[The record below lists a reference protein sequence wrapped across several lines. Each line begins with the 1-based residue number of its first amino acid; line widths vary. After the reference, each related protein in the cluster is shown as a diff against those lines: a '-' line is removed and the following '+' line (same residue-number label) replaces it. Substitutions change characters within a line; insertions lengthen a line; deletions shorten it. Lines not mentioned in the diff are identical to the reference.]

1 MSKIN
6 YYNSLKN
13 NLKFGQLLIK
23 DYLKLLTLVETMST
37 TSRKKFKAPFLA
49 MNVFY
54 FYSLLL
60 PFIPLTESSYI
71 NENITVTSES
81 SDHSRIA
88 AHTCIMKMINKVLD
102 LPEV

>member
-37 TSRKKFKAPFLA
+37 TSRKKLKAQYLA
-49 MNVFY
+49 MNVFL
-54 FYSLLL
+54 FLQLAVTFHTTNGKL
-60 PFIPLTESSYI
+60 V

-88 AHTCIMKMINKVLD
+88 THTCIMKMINKILD